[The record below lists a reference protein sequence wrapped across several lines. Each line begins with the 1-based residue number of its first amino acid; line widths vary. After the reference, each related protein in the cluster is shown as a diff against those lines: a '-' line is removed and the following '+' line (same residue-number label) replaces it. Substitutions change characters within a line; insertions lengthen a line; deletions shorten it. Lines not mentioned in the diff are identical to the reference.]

1 MRCRRAFI
9 LLFSTVI
16 PIQADKD
23 GTKWTPIAPANKDA
37 ILTLQ
42 FALHAADPTA
52 MDHALSDVADIRS
65 RSYGK
70 YLRDDQIAE
79 LVRPSH
85 GGLTAVEGFLRGCNI
100 TKSTHGD
107 YVRVYL
113 PVSTAASLFDADMYV
128 FQHSIQTKRQVIRPR
143 GLRFSLPDDLRRH
156 VRLVD
161 GLEHFPSTF
170 QRQEHSRQLLATSS
184 ITSIRD
190 IRRAYELPNDHDVSD
205 PRNGIVVGAFLDE
218 TFNAQDVATYL
229 KSGVPATE
237 FYNAMP
243 SQPIPLG
250 LHCSSGRGTGEASL
264 DAQLVAGLTQSSFA
278 SVHCYNHNRDSSRPF
293 SDGNQE
299 PFLAF
304 MQDVNSMTP
313 PPSVVSISYADDEC
327 AMPREYMEAVD
338 YEFKKAGL
346 RGTTIVASSGDNGVV
361 GSPLLSYCGSPV
373 CSVYQPQYP
382 ASSPYVLSV
391 GATTLSNEA
400 LSVRNGG
407 AITTG
412 AGFSNYVNRS
422 GVFDFQSS
430 FVNPLVQ
437 AMPSA
442 ITSNAPFNAFGR
454 AYPDVVAIG
463 TGVGVVVQGGVELT
477 DGTSVSAPVVASI
490 VAHINKWRLDHGKP
504 PLGYVVPYLYQLYAV
519 CPSIFGDITQGS
531 NACGSTSQP
540 CCPSGFIAA
549 KGYDI
554 LTGLGTIKYQSFVDQ
569 MDRCEALL
577 RPSRATIVEDVTLE
591 LLNDRPI
598 KSLLLAGAAVAM
610 VVALVMSVALWLY
623 QNNAVE
629 MHYTVIH

>member
-1 MRCRRAFI
+1 MRYCRAFI
-9 LLFSTVI
+9 LLFSTVV

-52 MDHALSDVADIRS
+52 LDHALSDIADIRS
-65 RSYGK
+65 TSYGK

-85 GGLTAVEGFLRGCNI
+85 DGLTAVEGFLRGCNI

-107 YVRVYL
+107 YVRAYL
-113 PVSTAASLFDADMYV
+113 PVSTAAALFDADMYV
-128 FQHSIQTKRQVIRPR
+128 FQHSNQTKRQVIRPR
-143 GLRFSLPDDLRRH
+143 GLRFSLPDDVRRH

-170 QRQEHSRQLLATSS
+170 QRQEHNRQLLATSS

-229 KSGVPATE
+229 KSEVPATE
-237 FYNAMP
+237 FSHFFLDNAMP

-278 SVHCYNHNRDSSRPF
+278 SVHCYNHNRDPSKPF

-304 MQDVNSMTP
+304 MQDVNSITP

-327 AMPREYMEAVD
+327 AMPRGYMEAVD

-382 ASSPYVLSV
+382 ASSPFVLSV

-422 GVFDFQSS
+422 RVFDFQSS
-430 FVNPLVQ
+430 FVNPLIQ

-442 ITSNAPFNAFGR
+442 APFNAFGR
-454 AYPDVVAIG
+454 AYPDGNLAQRRRGMVSDIAVRVVVAIG

-490 VAHINKWRLDHGKP
+490 VAHLNKWRLDHGKP

-531 NACGSTSQP
+531 NACGSTSQR
-540 CCPSGFIAA
+540 CCASGFTAA

-569 MDRCEALL
+569 MDKCEALL
-577 RPSRATIVEDVTLE
+577 RPSPAALVQDVTLE
-591 LLNDRPI
+591 LLTDRQSD
-598 KSLLLAGAAVAM
+598 KL
-610 VVALVMSVALWLY
+610 
-623 QNNAVE
+623 
-629 MHYTVIH
+629 